1 MLTRNLF
8 RRPRIK
14 LEDTGDTQAQR
25 PEIPEEL
32 YTACPVCKAMS
43 AADELRKNASVCP
56 KCGHHFRISARRRVE
71 LFCDEGTFAEMWTTL
86 HGENPIG
93 FPDYEKKLAH
103 AREQSG
109 EVEAVVTGECRIG
122 GERACVFFMEP
133 SFMMASMGTAVGE
146 KITLLFEYA
155 REKGLPV
162 VGFCASGGARMQEG
176 ILSLMQMAKT
186 TGAIKRHSDAGN
198 LFIAVLTDP
207 TTGGVDAS
215 FAMEG
220 DITIAEPNALIGFAG
235 PRVIEQTIRQKL
247 APGFQRS
254 EFLLEK
260 GFVDMISDRRELKE
274 RLTALL
280 RLHRK
285 GAEA

>member
-14 LEDTGDTQAQR
+14 LEDAGEIDAHL

-43 AADELRKNASVCP
+43 AADELRRNASVCP

-71 LFCDEGTFAEMWTTL
+71 LFCDEGSFGEMWATL

-93 FPDYEKKLAH
+93 FEGYEKKLAH

-109 EVEAVVTGECRIG
+109 EIEAVITGECRID
-122 GERACVFFMEP
+122 GEPACAFFMEP

-146 KITLLFEYA
+146 KITRLFEYA
-155 REKGLPV
+155 MEKRLPV

-186 TGAIKRHSDAGN
+186 TGAIKRHSDAGD

-207 TTGGVDAS
+207 TTGGVMAS

-220 DITIAEPNALIGFAG
+220 DIAIAEPNALIGFAG

-247 APGFQRS
+247 APGFQRA

-260 GFVDMISDRRELKE
+260 GFVDMICDRREMKE
-274 RLTALL
+274 RIGALL
-280 RLHRK
+280 RLHRR

>member
-14 LEDTGDTQAQR
+14 LEDTGETQAQR

-71 LFCDEGTFAEMWTTL
+71 LFCDEGTFQEMWAAL
-86 HGENPIG
+86 HGGDPIG
-93 FPDYEKKLAH
+93 FPGYDKKLAH

-109 EVEAVVTGECRIG
+109 EVEAVVTGECQIG
-122 GERACVFFMEP
+122 GESACAFFMES
-133 SFMMASMGTAVGE
+133 SFMMASKGTAVGE
-146 KITLLFEYA
+146 KITRLFEHA
-155 REKGLPV
+155 REKSLPV

-186 TGAIKRHSDAGN
+186 TGAVKRHSDAGN

-285 GAEA
+285 GAQA

>member
-14 LEDTGDTQAQR
+14 LEDTGETQAQR

-32 YTACPVCKAMS
+32 YTACPVCKTMS

-71 LFCDEGTFAEMWTTL
+71 LFCDEGTFDEMWTTL

-109 EVEAVVTGECRIG
+109 EVEAVVTGECMIG
-122 GERACVFFMEP
+122 GERACAFFMR
-133 SFMMASMGTAVGE
+133 
-146 KITLLFEYA
+146 LFEHA
-155 REKGLPV
+155 REKSLPV

-186 TGAIKRHSDAGN
+186 TGAVKRHSDAGN

-285 GAEA
+285 GAQA

>member
-71 LFCDEGTFAEMWTTL
+71 LCCDEGTFEEMWATL
-86 HGENPIG
+86 HGGDPIG
-93 FPDYEKKLAH
+93 FPGYDKKLAH

-122 GERACVFFMEP
+122 GEPACAFFMEP

-146 KITLLFEYA
+146 KITRLFEHA
-155 REKGLPV
+155 REKSLPV

-186 TGAIKRHSDAGN
+186 TGAVKRHSDAGN

-285 GAEA
+285 EAEA

>member
-14 LEDTGDTQAQR
+14 LEDTGETQAQR

-32 YTACPVCKAMS
+32 YTACPVCKTMS

-71 LFCDEGTFAEMWTTL
+71 LFCDEGTFQEMWATL
-86 HGENPIG
+86 HGGDPIG
-93 FPDYEKKLAH
+93 FPGYDKKLAH

-109 EVEAVVTGECRIG
+109 EVEAVVTGECQIG
-122 GERACVFFMEP
+122 GEPACAFFMEP

-146 KITLLFEYA
+146 KITRLFEYA
-155 REKGLPV
+155 REKSLPV

-186 TGAIKRHSDAGN
+186 TGAVKRHSDAGN

-220 DITIAEPNALIGFAG
+220 DITIAEPNALIGCAR
-235 PRVIEQTIRQKL
+235 PRVTEPTSGQEL

-285 GAEA
+285 GAQA

>member
-1 MLTRNLF
+1 MLTKNLF
-8 RRPRIK
+8 RRPRIQ
-14 LEDTGDTQAQR
+14 LEDAGEVDASR

-32 YTACPVCKAMS
+32 YTACPVCKAMND
-43 AADELRKNASVCP
+43 ADALRKSASVCP
-56 KCGHHFRISARRRVE
+56 NCGHHFRISARRRVE
-71 LFCDEGTFAEMWTTL
+71 LFCDEGTFKEMWTTL

-109 EVEAVVTGECRIG
+109 EVEAVVTGRCEIG
-122 GERACVFFMEP
+122 GEPACVFFMEP

-146 KITLLFEYA
+146 KITRLFEYA
-155 REKGLPV
+155 QQNRLPV

-186 TGAIKRHSDAGN
+186 TGAIKRHSDAGG

-207 TTGGVDAS
+207 TTGGVMAS

-220 DITIAEPNALIGFAG
+220 DVTVAEPNALIGFAG

-260 GFVDMISDRRELKE
+260 GFVDMICDRRELKE
-274 RLTALL
+274 RLSELL
-280 RLHRK
+280 RLHRREES
-285 GAEA
+285 A